1 MKFKAKIT
9 RMGDG
14 NSKIKAI
21 ADVSFE
27 GGFRVTGIKVC
38 QGSKGLFLGMPS
50 NSYTNSD
57 GEKKYTDIFFPTTK
71 EAREALTKRLSPKK
85 CFPSTRQNF
94 HRHRNR
100 LHQRL
105 RLRLNLTSENPALR
119 MTSRTFLMNLLCDVQ
134 ETVLCKLVK
143 K

>member
-9 RMGDG
+9 RMVDG

-38 QGSKGLFLGMPS
+38 QGSKGLFIGMPS
-50 NSYTNSD
+50 SAYTNSN

-71 EAREALTKRLSPKK
+71 ESRDALTKVVISKYKAELSQTQEQTASEAPLPPEPD
-85 CFPSTRQNF
+85 FGEPGFEDDVEDLFDEPS
-94 HRHRNR
+94 
-100 LHQRL
+100 
-105 RLRLNLTSENPALR
+105 
-119 MTSRTFLMNLLCDVQ
+119 M
-134 ETVLCKLVK
+134 
-143 K
+143 

>member
-14 NSKIKAI
+14 NSKIKAF

-71 EAREALTKRLSPKK
+71 EAREALTKEVISKYKAELSQTQEQTQTASEEPTPPEPDWGEPG
-85 CFPSTRQNF
+85 FEDDFEDLFDEPS
-94 HRHRNR
+94 
-100 LHQRL
+100 
-105 RLRLNLTSENPALR
+105 
-119 MTSRTFLMNLLCDVQ
+119 M
-134 ETVLCKLVK
+134 
-143 K
+143 

>member
-9 RMGDG
+9 RMVDG

-50 NSYTNSD
+50 NSFTNSD
-57 GEKKYTDIFFPTTK
+57 GEKKYIDIFYPTTK
-71 EAREALTKRLSPKK
+71 DARDALTKEVLSKYTAEMEQTQKQSQTASEAPPPPEPD
-85 CFPSTRQNF
+85 FGEPGFEDDFEDLFDEPS
-94 HRHRNR
+94 
-100 LHQRL
+100 
-105 RLRLNLTSENPALR
+105 
-119 MTSRTFLMNLLCDVQ
+119 M
-134 ETVLCKLVK
+134 
-143 K
+143 

>member
-9 RMGDG
+9 RMVDG

-38 QGSKGLFLGMPS
+38 QGSKGLFIGMPS

-57 GEKKYTDIFFPTTK
+57 GEKKYINIFYPTTK
-71 EAREALTKRLSPKK
+71 EAREALTKVVISKYKAELSQTQEQTESDAPLPPEPD
-85 CFPSTRQNF
+85 FGEPGFEDDFEDIFDEPS
-94 HRHRNR
+94 
-100 LHQRL
+100 
-105 RLRLNLTSENPALR
+105 
-119 MTSRTFLMNLLCDVQ
+119 M
-134 ETVLCKLVK
+134 
-143 K
+143 

>member
-1 MKFKAKIT
+1 MVFMKFKAKIT
-9 RMGDG
+9 RMVDG

-71 EAREALTKRLSPKK
+71 EAREALTKEVISKYKAELSQTQEQAASEAPPPPVPD
-85 CFPSTRQNF
+85 FGEPGFEDDFEDLFDEPS
-94 HRHRNR
+94 
-100 LHQRL
+100 
-105 RLRLNLTSENPALR
+105 
-119 MTSRTFLMNLLCDVQ
+119 M
-134 ETVLCKLVK
+134 
-143 K
+143 

>member
-9 RMGDG
+9 RMVDR

-38 QGSKGLFLGMPS
+38 QGSKGLFIGMPS

-71 EAREALTKRLSPKK
+71 EAREALTKEVISKYK
-85 CFPSTRQNF
+85 AEMEQT
-94 HRHRNR
+94 
-100 LHQRL
+100 
-105 RLRLNLTSENPALR
+105 
-119 MTSRTFLMNLLCDVQ
+119 Q
-134 ETVLCKLVK
+134 EQTAPETPLPPEPDFGEPGFEDDFECCVNW
-143 K
+143 

>member
-9 RMGDG
+9 RMVDG

-57 GEKKYTDIFFPTTK
+57 GEKKYIDIFYPTTK
-71 EAREALTKRLSPKK
+71 DARDALTKEVLSKYKAEMEQTQKQSQTASEAPPPPEPD
-85 CFPSTRQNF
+85 FGEPGFEDDFEDLFDEPS
-94 HRHRNR
+94 
-100 LHQRL
+100 
-105 RLRLNLTSENPALR
+105 
-119 MTSRTFLMNLLCDVQ
+119 M
-134 ETVLCKLVK
+134 
-143 K
+143 

>member
-1 MKFKAKIT
+1 MKIKAKIT
-9 RMGDG
+9 RMVDG

-38 QGSKGLFLGMPS
+38 QGSKGLFIGMPS

-71 EAREALTKRLSPKK
+71 ESRDALTKEVISKYKAEMKQTQKQSQTASEAPPPPEPDFGEPGFEDDFEDL
-85 CFPSTRQNF
+85 FDEPS
-94 HRHRNR
+94 
-100 LHQRL
+100 
-105 RLRLNLTSENPALR
+105 
-119 MTSRTFLMNLLCDVQ
+119 M
-134 ETVLCKLVK
+134 
-143 K
+143 

>member
-9 RMGDG
+9 RMVDG

-71 EAREALTKRLSPKK
+71 ESRDALTKEVLSKYKAEMEQTQKQSQTASEAPLPPEPDFGEPGFEDDFKDL
-85 CFPSTRQNF
+85 FDEPS
-94 HRHRNR
+94 
-100 LHQRL
+100 
-105 RLRLNLTSENPALR
+105 
-119 MTSRTFLMNLLCDVQ
+119 M
-134 ETVLCKLVK
+134 
-143 K
+143 

>member
-9 RMGDG
+9 RMVDG

-50 NSYTNSD
+50 NSFTNSD
-57 GEKKYTDIFFPTTK
+57 GEKKYIDIFYPTTK
-71 EAREALTKRLSPKK
+71 EARDALTKEVISKYKAELSQTQEQTQTASEEPTPPEPDWGEPG
-85 CFPSTRQNF
+85 FEDDFEDLFDEPS
-94 HRHRNR
+94 
-100 LHQRL
+100 
-105 RLRLNLTSENPALR
+105 
-119 MTSRTFLMNLLCDVQ
+119 M
-134 ETVLCKLVK
+134 
-143 K
+143 

>member
-9 RMGDG
+9 RMVDG

-38 QGSKGLFLGMPS
+38 HGSKGLFIGMPS

-71 EAREALTKRLSPKK
+71 ESRDALTKEVISKYKAELSQTQKQSQTASEAPLPPEPD
-85 CFPSTRQNF
+85 FGEPGFEDDFEDLFDEPS
-94 HRHRNR
+94 
-100 LHQRL
+100 
-105 RLRLNLTSENPALR
+105 
-119 MTSRTFLMNLLCDVQ
+119 M
-134 ETVLCKLVK
+134 
-143 K
+143 

>member
-1 MKFKAKIT
+1 MKISAKIT
-9 RMGDG
+9 RMADG

-57 GEKKYTDIFFPTTK
+57 GEKKYIDIFYPTTK
-71 EAREALTKRLSPKK
+71 DARDALTKEVLSKYKAEMEQTQEQSQTASEAPLPPEPD
-85 CFPSTRQNF
+85 FGEPGFEDDFEDLFDEPS
-94 HRHRNR
+94 
-100 LHQRL
+100 
-105 RLRLNLTSENPALR
+105 
-119 MTSRTFLMNLLCDVQ
+119 M
-134 ETVLCKLVK
+134 
-143 K
+143 

>member
-9 RMGDG
+9 RMVDG

-38 QGSKGLFLGMPS
+38 QGSKGLFIGMPS

-71 EAREALTKRLSPKK
+71 ESRDALTKEVLSKYKAEMEQTQEQSQTASEAPLPPEPD
-85 CFPSTRQNF
+85 FGEPGFEDDFEDLFDEPS
-94 HRHRNR
+94 
-100 LHQRL
+100 
-105 RLRLNLTSENPALR
+105 
-119 MTSRTFLMNLLCDVQ
+119 M
-134 ETVLCKLVK
+134 
-143 K
+143 

>member
-71 EAREALTKRLSPKK
+71 ESRDALTKEVISKYKAELSQTQEQTASEAPLPPEPDLGEPG
-85 CFPSTRQNF
+85 FEDDFEDLFDEPS
-94 HRHRNR
+94 
-100 LHQRL
+100 
-105 RLRLNLTSENPALR
+105 
-119 MTSRTFLMNLLCDVQ
+119 M
-134 ETVLCKLVK
+134 
-143 K
+143 

>member
-9 RMGDG
+9 RMVDG

-38 QGSKGLFLGMPS
+38 QGSKGLFIGMPS

-71 EAREALTKRLSPKK
+71 EARDALTKEVISRYKAELSQTQEQ
-85 CFPSTRQNF
+85 SQTA
-94 HRHRNR
+94 
-100 LHQRL
+100 
-105 RLRLNLTSENPALR
+105 SEEP
-119 MTSRTFLMNLLCDVQ
+119 TPPEPDWGEPGFEDGF
-134 ETVLCKLVK
+134 
-143 K
+143 

>member
-1 MKFKAKIT
+1 MKIKAKIT
-9 RMGDG
+9 RMVDG

-57 GEKKYTDIFFPTTK
+57 GEKKYIDIFFPTTK
-71 EAREALTKRLSPKK
+71 ESRDALTKEVISKYKAEMEQTQKQSQTASEAPLPPEPD
-85 CFPSTRQNF
+85 FGEPGFEDDFEDLFDEPS
-94 HRHRNR
+94 
-100 LHQRL
+100 
-105 RLRLNLTSENPALR
+105 
-119 MTSRTFLMNLLCDVQ
+119 M
-134 ETVLCKLVK
+134 
-143 K
+143 

>member
-9 RMGDG
+9 RIVDG

-38 QGSKGLFLGMPS
+38 QGSKGLFIGMPS

-71 EAREALTKRLSPKK
+71 ESRDALTKEVLSKYKAELSQTQEQTASEAPPPPEPD
-85 CFPSTRQNF
+85 FGELGFEDDFEDLFDEPSI
-94 HRHRNR
+94 
-100 LHQRL
+100 
-105 RLRLNLTSENPALR
+105 
-119 MTSRTFLMNLLCDVQ
+119 
-134 ETVLCKLVK
+134 
-143 K
+143 

>member
-1 MKFKAKIT
+1 MKIKAKIT

-14 NSKIKAI
+14 NSKIKAF

-57 GEKKYTDIFFPTTK
+57 GEKKYIDIFYPTTK
-71 EAREALTKRLSPKK
+71 DARDALTKEVLSKYKAEMEQTQKQSQTASEAPLPPELD
-85 CFPSTRQNF
+85 FGEPGFEDDFEDLFDEPS
-94 HRHRNR
+94 
-100 LHQRL
+100 
-105 RLRLNLTSENPALR
+105 
-119 MTSRTFLMNLLCDVQ
+119 M
-134 ETVLCKLVK
+134 
-143 K
+143 

>member
-9 RMGDG
+9 RMVDG

-71 EAREALTKRLSPKK
+71 EAREALTEEVISKYKAELSQTQELSQNGSEVPTPPDPDWGEPG
-85 CFPSTRQNF
+85 FEDGFENFIDAPS
-94 HRHRNR
+94 
-100 LHQRL
+100 
-105 RLRLNLTSENPALR
+105 
-119 MTSRTFLMNLLCDVQ
+119 M
-134 ETVLCKLVK
+134 
-143 K
+143 

>member
-9 RMGDG
+9 RMVDG

-50 NSYTNSD
+50 NAYTNSD
-57 GEKKYTDIFFPTTK
+57 GEKKYIDIFYPTTK
-71 EAREALTKRLSPKK
+71 DARDALTKEVLSKYTAEMEQTQKQSQTASEAPPPPEPD
-85 CFPSTRQNF
+85 FGEPGFEDDFEDLFDEPS
-94 HRHRNR
+94 
-100 LHQRL
+100 
-105 RLRLNLTSENPALR
+105 
-119 MTSRTFLMNLLCDVQ
+119 M
-134 ETVLCKLVK
+134 
-143 K
+143 

>member
-9 RMGDG
+9 RMVDG

-71 EAREALTKRLSPKK
+71 EAREALTKEVLSKYKAELSQTQEQTASEAPLPPEPDLGEPG
-85 CFPSTRQNF
+85 FEDDFEDLFDEPS
-94 HRHRNR
+94 
-100 LHQRL
+100 
-105 RLRLNLTSENPALR
+105 
-119 MTSRTFLMNLLCDVQ
+119 M
-134 ETVLCKLVK
+134 
-143 K
+143 

>member
-1 MKFKAKIT
+1 MKFKAKII
-9 RMGDG
+9 RMVDG

-50 NSYTNSD
+50 NAYTNSD

-71 EAREALTKRLSPKK
+71 ESRDVLTKEVLSKYKAEMEQTQKQTASEAPPPPEPD
-85 CFPSTRQNF
+85 FGEPGFEDDFEDLFDEPS
-94 HRHRNR
+94 
-100 LHQRL
+100 
-105 RLRLNLTSENPALR
+105 
-119 MTSRTFLMNLLCDVQ
+119 M
-134 ETVLCKLVK
+134 
-143 K
+143 

>member
-9 RMGDG
+9 RMVDG

-38 QGSKGLFLGMPS
+38 QGSKGLFIGMPS

-57 GEKKYTDIFFPTTK
+57 GEKKYTDIFYPTTK
-71 EAREALTKRLSPKK
+71 DARDALTKEVFSKYKAEMEQTQEQTASEAPLPPEPD
-85 CFPSTRQNF
+85 FGEPGFEDDFEDLFDEPS
-94 HRHRNR
+94 
-100 LHQRL
+100 
-105 RLRLNLTSENPALR
+105 
-119 MTSRTFLMNLLCDVQ
+119 M
-134 ETVLCKLVK
+134 
-143 K
+143 

>member
-9 RMGDG
+9 RMVDG

-38 QGSKGLFLGMPS
+38 QGNKGLFLGMPS

-57 GEKKYTDIFFPTTK
+57 GEKKYIDIFFPTTK
-71 EAREALTKRLSPKK
+71 ESRDALTKEVLSKYKAEMEQTQEQTASEAPLPPEPD
-85 CFPSTRQNF
+85 FGEPGFEDDFEDLFDEPS
-94 HRHRNR
+94 
-100 LHQRL
+100 
-105 RLRLNLTSENPALR
+105 
-119 MTSRTFLMNLLCDVQ
+119 M
-134 ETVLCKLVK
+134 
-143 K
+143 